1 MFSWGG
7 KKSHFSGD
15 EENAEEKPEPT
26 PGSDLDVK
34 SMKVNELRSELEA
47 RGLNTK
53 GLKSQLAAR
62 LQEALDKEL
71 NGAET
76 EKQPETGNDEPEMM
90 DNDQENSN
98 QDDPEVKKSS
108 DNNTK
113 PQTAATSKTGNDE
126 PEVMEI
132 EGQQQKST
140 TIVPSIQKVKEKPPP
155 PKELDEK
162 QKNALKKAYD
172 FPKEPCI
179 LVKKIPLLNSCSN

>member
-1 MFSWGG
+1 MGK

-113 PQTAATSKTGNDE
+113 PQTATSKTGNDE